1 MYSLYDAMKM
11 LRNVY
16 TQLAE
21 TAIKEGNPLAYTD
34 DRLMS
39 SIIEYVTEKEG
50 EEENSNEN
58 EENAFNLSDV

>member
-1 MYSLYDAMKM
+1 MHSLYSAVNM

-39 SIIEYVTEKEG
+39 SIIEYVTEKE
-50 EEENSNEN
+50 EEDNSNEN
-58 EENAFNLSDV
+58 EENTSNL

>member
-1 MYSLYDAMKM
+1 MHSLYSAVNM

-39 SIIEYVTEKEG
+39 SIIEYVTEKE

-58 EENAFNLSDV
+58 EENTFNLSDV